1 TVWRTSQ
8 IANLK
13 ERIRWL
19 EGVVRER
26 CPDVDLGQ
34 GPAGHL
40 NMHVD
45 GDEPLVSGSVIEASS
60 ERPDDDDTLAV
71 TEHNAQSARGQSSL
85 ASPDGQRVPSPPPP
99 PPPPQQQ
106 QQPIVRSPDPRLA
119 DPAAGSTLS
128 HEIGLVSLGSSQDPK
143 YIGPSSGYF
152 LARIML
158 TGNRNRDDRTAS
170 AWSSRPPQPVSSIP
184 AALVEAMHGPMP
196 LPTREQ
202 ATLLAES
209 YFDVVNCQFPI
220 LHQPTFMALLRQVYE
235 GGGGGGGGVDVDV
248 DVDMGADPDM
258 DPDPDMDADPD
269 RGRAAGVFQVFM
281 VLALGSTVLSRRT
294 RVRLPAESYCLSAMR
309 HLDRVSVD
317 GSIPGLQCLLLL
329 TVFTMHSPNVRL
341 NVWYLNY
348 QCIAAVLDLGLQR
361 DISADAAGISLLEQ
375 EMRTR
380 IFWVVFSLDRTI
392 ATMMGRPIGLR
403 DEACDLR
410 LPQDIDDV
418 SLQSSFSQQQ
428 QQQHKK
434 QQQTSDGASESPGRM
449 AFSIHLFRLAKLNS
463 EFKYVAN
470 SVVRDT
476 PRYAYPAV
484 IDIDEWQQGMLRQ
497 LDEWQSGI
505 PGGGSS
511 SSSSSSSS
519 DYYYIRTV
527 CRIRCHGLR
536 MLVLR
541 PSPAIPNPSPAAL
554 RMCYAAAREVL
565 SLLDQLYRRDLL
577 VHTWNTCHSAVLG
590 LITMLYCIKMVP
602 DIAGRE
608 TVSPDA
614 LQSDFGAGLGV
625 LAAAG
630 EHWSGAK
637 RCRDILDD
645 MVRATVRWIRD
656 LANQPSGAE
665 VEVEVEVQVQV
676 PGQRRSSRLVEESAG
691 VRMMSSPYGDTAGLN
706 GASEARIG
714 FSDSERMSHPAAM
727 APVAAAAVGP
737 SSYLPQDPFEAFLAS
752 ASFGEQLPMGDAA
765 NLDGIMRGLFDD
777 FIPTYPDFG

>member
-1 TVWRTSQ
+1 MADASNHRHEARQSRRNPRLRLACSRCQRRKIRCDGQLPACNNCKKAGVACTDGESVRLRDLPRAQ

-19 EGVVRER
+19 EGIVRER

-34 GPAGHL
+34 GPTGDL
-40 NMHVD
+40 CMDVD
-45 GDEPLVSGSVIEASS
+45 GDEPFVSDSMIEASS
-60 ERPDDDDTLAV
+60 ELPDDTLTVA
-71 TEHNAQSARGQSSL
+71 EQNAQSTRGRSL
-85 ASPDGQRVPSPPPP
+85 TSPDGQQVP
-99 PPPPQQQ
+99 
-106 QQPIVRSPDPRLA
+106 QPINRSDPRLT
-119 DPAAGSTLS
+119 DPAASSTLS

-158 TGNRNRDDRTAS
+158 TSNRQDDQT
-170 AWSSRPPQPVSSIP
+170 AWSSRPPEPVFSIP

-196 LPTREQ
+196 LPTKEQ
-202 ATLLAES
+202 AKLLAEN
-209 YFDVVNCQFPI
+209 YFDVINCQFPI
-220 LHQPTFMALLRQVYE
+220 LHQPTFMALLQQVYDS
-235 GGGGGGGGVDVDV
+235 GVD
-248 DVDMGADPDM
+248 A
-258 DPDPDMDADPD
+258 D
-269 RGRAAGVFQVFM
+269 RGPTGAFQVFM

-294 RVRLPAESYCLSAMR
+294 RVRLPAESYCLSAMQY
-309 HLDRVSVD
+309 LDRVSVD
-317 GSIPGLQCLLLL
+317 SSIPGLQCLLLL
-329 TVFTMHSPNVRL
+329 TIFTMHSPNMRL

-361 DISADAAGISLLEQ
+361 DINTNSGISLLEQ

-380 IFWVVFSLDRTI
+380 IFWVVFSLDRMI

-410 LPQDIDDV
+410 LPQNIDDV
-418 SLQSSFSQQQ
+418 SLQSFSQQP
-428 QQQHKK
+428 
-434 QQQTSDGASESPGRM
+434 SDTANPGRM

-470 SVVRDT
+470 SVVRGT

-484 IDIDEWQQGMLRQ
+484 IDINEWQQGMLQQ

-505 PGGGSS
+505 PEAPPGS
-511 SSSSSSSS
+511 
-519 DYYYIRTV
+519 DYIRTV
-527 CRIRCHGLR
+527 CRIRCHSLR

-541 PSPAIPNPSPAAL
+541 PSPAIPNPSPGAL
-554 RMCYAAAREVL
+554 RKCYAAAREVL
-565 SLLDQLYRRDLL
+565 SLFDQLYKQNLL
-577 VHTWNTCHSAVLG
+577 IHTWNTCHSAVLG

-602 DIAGRE
+602 DIAKQ
-608 TVSPDA
+608 TSLDV
-614 LQSDFGAGLGV
+614 LLSDFSAGLGV
-625 LAAAG
+625 LAATG

-665 VEVEVEVQVQV
+665 A
-676 PGQRRSSRLVEESAG
+676 PGQRRSSRLESAG
-691 VRMMSSPYGDTAGLN
+691 VQMMSPYDDTAGLN
-706 GASEARIG
+706 GASEARLG
-714 FSDSERMSHPAAM
+714 FSEGMSHPVAM
-727 APVAAAAVGP
+727 ASVAAGGP
-737 SSYLPQDPFEAFLAS
+737 SGYLPQDPFEAFLAS
-752 ASFGEQLPMGDAA
+752 TSFGEQLPVGDAA

-777 FIPTYPDFG
+777 FIPTYPNFS